1 MTTIK
6 FVTDSAADIPRAL
19 REELDIQ
26 VLPFPI
32 AMGAKELQDGYDF
45 TPEQFYPMLLAA
57 KQIPTHAQL
66 NPFVFSQCFQET
78 FQAGYSCLIYTAINA
93 KGSATYQN
101 ALQAREEFYEDYP
114 EAKATFHIHIL
125 DSRTYT
131 MGYGW
136 AVLQGARMARDGAGE
151 EEILAYL
158 QDWIDHVR
166 VLFAP
171 LDLRFAKKSGR
182 ISAAAAFKGA
192 GGEERDPRPVG
203 AVPEDPGPRHPLS
216 GDRGEQPGAGRP
228 PGGGER
234 QGPGGARGDDL
245 PHRRRH
251 RHQRRAQPDRPG
263 LPAGMTQ
270 RTRRS
275 RPGGSGAGPLSLIG
289 SRKPQSRPTA
299 GDKEIVYHE

>member
-19 REELDIQ
+19 REELNIQ

-182 ISAAAAFKGA
+182 ISAAAAFMGDALGLKPIMTF
-192 GGEERDPRPVG
+192 EEGDSKV
-203 AVPEDPGPRHPLS
+203 LS
-216 GDRGEQPGAGRP
+216 KVRGEKNVIPALLELCQKTRAPGTPYLVIEGNNREQAARLEEESAKTLGAP
-228 PGGGER
+228 AEMTYPIGGVI
-234 QGPGGARGDDL
+234 AIN
-245 PHRRRH
+245 
-251 RHQRRAQPDRPG
+251 
-263 LPAGMTQ
+263 
-270 RTRRS
+270 
-275 RPGGSGAGPLSLIG
+275 AGPNLIG
-289 SRKPQSRPTA
+289 L
-299 GDKEIVYHE
+299 VYRQA